1 MPSRKQPNELSVF
14 QRRKASLTLA
24 IFEVLGKESPLII
37 YDITKRVRNKKGF
50 GSVSCANVGRRLRAL
65 EEQDFVEKAG
75 SRETQPGS
83 RGKLYQLTVRA
94 KVALLYTIV
103 SRDRFIQ
110 EADKEA
116 LAAELSTLQLFVK
129 KMQEKPNKQ
138 GIKNNGS

>member
-1 MPSRKQPNELSVF
+1 M
-14 QRRKASLTLA
+14 
-24 IFEVLGKESPLII
+24 
-37 YDITKRVRNKKGF
+37 
-50 GSVSCANVGRRLRAL
+50 
-65 EEQDFVEKAG
+65 EKAG